1 MGLFPGA
8 GTMELAVSRTSCVSK
23 FALSECVAIA
33 IRLEAIAIRV
43 EAISLRLRCLRE
55 CVMDSPGSTIFP
67 RAGTSQPGRRH
78 VQLEEAP

>member
-33 IRLEAIAIRV
+33 IRL